1 MEKRLR
7 EIAETTIK
15 NISNIFYN
23 LDEWGNKKY
32 DIDKLEGVFAF
43 EYIIEGQQRLF
54 MNSWLKLILKV
65 SLINALLLK
74 HQLENSLPN
83 QLIKKYQETRPAN
96 RAGFKM

>member
-43 EYIIEGQQRLF
+43 EYIIEG
-54 MNSWLKLILKV
+54 
-65 SLINALLLK
+65 
-74 HQLENSLPN
+74 
-83 QLIKKYQETRPAN
+83 
-96 RAGFKM
+96 